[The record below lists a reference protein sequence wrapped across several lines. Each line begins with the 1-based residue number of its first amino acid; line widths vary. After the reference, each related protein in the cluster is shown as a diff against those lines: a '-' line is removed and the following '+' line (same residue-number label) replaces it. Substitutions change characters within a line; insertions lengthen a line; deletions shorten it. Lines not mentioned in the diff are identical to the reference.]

1 MNFPE
6 TLRYTK
12 EHEWL
17 RLEGEEGV
25 VGITDFAQ
33 DSLGDVVFVEL
44 PAVGASLS
52 QGQTFG
58 VVESN
63 KTVSDLF
70 APVGGRVVAVN
81 ETLRE
86 KPEQVN
92 GDCYG
97 GGWMIRIALARRDE
111 VDTLLDAKAYQAFVA
126 SEQAK

>member
-1 MNFPE
+1 MNFPD

-44 PAVGASLS
+44 PAVGAVLS

-70 APVGGRVVAVN
+70 APVSGRVVAVN

-92 GDCYG
+92 GDPYG

>member
-1 MNFPE
+1 MEFPE
-6 TLRYTK
+6 DVRYTR

-17 RLEGEEGV
+17 RLEGGEGV

-44 PAVGASLS
+44 PAVGTTLA

-81 ETLRE
+81 LTLRDE
-86 KPEQVN
+86 PERVN
-92 GDCYG
+92 HDPYG
-97 GGWMIRIALARRDE
+97 AGWMIRLALARRED
-111 VDTLLDAKAYQAFVA
+111 VDALLDASGYRAFVA
-126 SEQAK
+126 SEQPK